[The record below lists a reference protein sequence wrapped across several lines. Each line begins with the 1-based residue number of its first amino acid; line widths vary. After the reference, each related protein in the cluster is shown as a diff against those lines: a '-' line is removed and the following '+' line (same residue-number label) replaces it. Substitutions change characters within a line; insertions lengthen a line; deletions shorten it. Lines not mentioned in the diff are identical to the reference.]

1 MPFDISCD
9 RLTLRNAFAI
19 VAKFS
24 PPKSPR
30 DVFMCVRAES
40 YGSTLELTATNGET
54 TAVVKITSGV
64 AIMGTGVTLLPTS
77 RMSSILKEV
86 SGDDVS
92 ITDGGE
98 AITIVAGRSK
108 YKMPTTP
115 HDEFPRHQSEQWEK
129 YTTIASGQFRSIC
142 RRTLFAADD
151 ESTRYALGGI
161 HFTASGG
168 NVVAMASDGR
178 RGSITECQ
186 GVTDSGH
193 MIGNEHGTAGA
204 VVPIPALALID
215 RSIGD
220 SGDVDIAMFGNDF
233 AIRTESLTITTRTLE
248 GRFPDMKRVIP
259 QLSDYHEIKLDEVPG
274 GLDAAVRQAA
284 VVTEKESRGLIIAIG
299 GNELR
304 IEGETA
310 SVGKSTIEVPI
321 ETGDFQCSNRLDSA
335 YLKDFFN
342 ALLPTESASIYF
354 KNERSVVIMRT
365 SSEDWIYMLQPMSL
379 TPIEST
385 PAAKPSK
392 KTRDAEAALA

>member
-30 DVFMCVRAES
+30 DVFMHVRAES

-64 AIMGTGVTLLPTS
+64 AVLGTGVTLLPTS
-77 RMSSILKEV
+77 RMTAILKEV
-86 SGDDVS
+86 AGNDVS

-108 YKMPTTP
+108 FRMPTTP
-115 HDEFPRHQSEQWEK
+115 HDEFPRHQSEQWEQ
-129 YTTIASGQFRSIC
+129 YTTITSGQFRSIC

-151 ESTRYALGGI
+151 ESTRYALGGV
-161 HFTASGG
+161 HFSASAG
-168 NVVAMASDGR
+168 NVVALSSDGR
-178 RGSITECQ
+178 RGSMTSCQ
-186 GVTDSGH
+186 GVAEGGH
-193 MIGNEHGTAGA
+193 VIGNEHGMNGA
-204 VVPIPALALID
+204 IVPIPSLALID

-233 AIRTESLTITTRTLE
+233 AIRTDSLTITTRTLE
-248 GRFPDMKRVIP
+248 GRFPDMRRVMP
-259 QLSDYHEIKLDEVPG
+259 NLSEYHEIKLDEVPG

-284 VVTEKESRGLIIAIG
+284 VVTEKESRGLRLSIG
-299 GNELR
+299 GDNLR

-310 SVGKSTIEVPI
+310 SVGQSTIELPI
-321 ETGDFQCSNRLDSA
+321 DTGQFKCSNRLDSA

-342 ALLPTESASIYF
+342 ALLPTEAASIYF
-354 KNERSVVIMRT
+354 KNEKAVVIMQT
-365 SSEDWIYMLQPMSL
+365 TAGDWTYMLQPMSL

-392 KTRDAEAALA
+392 KTRDAEAAMA